1 MPAKTSRVTLGST
14 LTLSCEVARVS
25 SLDSCEQGQNRA
37 GSEKNARYCT
47 DVSSPQGH
55 LTKVRGF
62 THRDVYL
69 VRPGFISTSV
79 DNPGCKGLKEV
90 SLQGYLLF

>member
-1 MPAKTSRVTLGST
+1 MSFPDA
-14 LTLSCEVARVS
+14 
-25 SLDSCEQGQNRA
+25 CEQGQNRA
-37 GSEKNARYCT
+37 GAEKSALYCT

-55 LTKVRGF
+55 LTKMSGF
-62 THRDVYL
+62 SHRDKLNALLSEHRDVYL

-90 SLQGYLLF
+90 SLQGYPLF